1 MKQQNS
7 WITLLLSALA
17 SAAIWALTP
26 MLTNHREPWDSE
38 GGFYLTALGIA
49 GAVAGAI
56 APRPLWAH
64 YAGAF
69 AGQLGYEL
77 IFFRVGPLV
86 LIGAVFLLV
95 YCAIFTLAAALA
107 AFVRGQVAKRF
118 GRLS

>member
-1 MKQQNS
+1 MKQQHS
-7 WITLLLSALA
+7 LMTLLLAALT

-26 MLTNHREPWDSE
+26 VLTNHREPWDSE
-38 GGFYLTALGIA
+38 GGFYFVALGVA
-49 GAVAGAI
+49 GAVAGAL

-77 IFFRVGPLV
+77 IFLRVGPLM

-95 YCAIFTLAAALA
+95 YCAIFTLAAALT
-107 AFVRGQVAKRF
+107 AFVRGRVAKRF
-118 GRLS
+118 GQLS

>member
-1 MKQQNS
+1 MKQS
-7 WITLLLSALA
+7 HTWVTFLLAVLT

-26 MLTNHREPWDSE
+26 VLTNHREPWDSE
-38 GGFYLTALGIA
+38 GGFYLAALGIA

-69 AGQLGYEL
+69 TGQLGYEL
-77 IFFRVGPLV
+77 IFLRVGPLV
-86 LIGAVFLLV
+86 LIGAMFLLV

>member
-1 MKQQNS
+1 MKRRA
-7 WITLLLSALA
+7 WITFLLAALV
-17 SAAIWALTP
+17 SAAIWLLTP
-26 MLTNHREPWDSE
+26 MLTNKREPWDAE
-38 GGFYLTALGIA
+38 GSFYLVALVIA

-77 IFFRVGPLV
+77 IFLRVGPLI
-86 LIGAVFLLV
+86 LLGALFLLV

-107 AFVRGQVAKRF
+107 AFVREQVAKRF
-118 GRLS
+118 GQSS

>member
-1 MKQQNS
+1 MKQS
-7 WITLLLSALA
+7 HTWMTFIVAALA

-38 GGFYLTALGIA
+38 GGFYLAALGIA

-86 LIGAVFLLV
+86 LIGAMFLLV

-107 AFVRGQVAKRF
+107 AFVRRQVAKRF
-118 GRLS
+118 GQLS

>member
-1 MKQQNS
+1 MKQRHS
-7 WITLLLSALA
+7 WITLLLAALA

-26 MLTNHREPWDSE
+26 VLTNHREPWDSE
-38 GGFYLTALGIA
+38 GGFYLVALGAA
-49 GAVAGAI
+49 GAATGAI

-69 AGQLGYEL
+69 AGQFGYEL

-95 YCAIFTLAAALA
+95 YCAIFTFAAALA
-107 AFVRGQVAKRF
+107 AFVRGQFAKRL
-118 GRLS
+118 GN

>member
-1 MKQQNS
+1 MTF
-7 WITLLLSALA
+7 IVAALA

-38 GGFYLTALGIA
+38 GGFYLAALGIA

-69 AGQLGYEL
+69 TGQLGYEL
-77 IFFRVGPLV
+77 IFLRVGPLI
-86 LIGAVFLLV
+86 LIGAMFLLV

-107 AFVRGQVAKRF
+107 AFVRRQVAKRF
-118 GRLS
+118 GQLS